1 MHTTTS
7 SPTPNTP
14 TQVERPRRGCLFYV
28 KRGLKWFGFAL
39 IILVVL
45 GAIYQ
50 AIATETDRRAY
61 LPSGQL
67 YTVDDHQMHMICKG
81 EGSPTVILE
90 AGAGHFSTL
99 WAWVQPAIAQ
109 VTRVCAYD
117 RAGYGWSEP
126 GSEPRNARHIVAE
139 LHTLLDVAG
148 VEPPYVLVGHSL
160 GGIYVR
166 VYNAQYPGEAIGMA
180 LIDATHP
187 DNWVR
192 QGESIQTL
200 QAMATVSTVLARVG
214 LMRLFFAGQNF
225 DLPEPDNAALK
236 ANIASAQYWDTQRAD
251 AAAMESTTAEGRTA
265 GELGDLPL
273 AVVAAGEYPAGPG
286 RDIKFSLQHELAAL
300 SSNSTYQESR
310 RGESH
315 LAGDQRAIC
324 CARQSSDHSSGRSR
338 AHRPATGE
346 QVAPITTWQR

>member
-1 MHTTTS
+1 MNTPTEATTT
-7 SPTPNTP
+7 NLH

-61 LPSGQL
+61 LPSGHL
-67 YTVDDHQMHMICKG
+67 YTVDGHQMHMICKG

-90 AGAGHFSTL
+90 AGGGHFSAT
-99 WAWVQPAIAQ
+99 WAWVQPTVAQ

-126 GSEPRNARHIVAE
+126 GPEPRDAQQIASE
-139 LHTLLDVAG
+139 LHALLDVAG

-166 VYNAQYPGEAIGMA
+166 IFNAQYPGEAIGMA

-192 QGESIQTL
+192 QGESISAL
-200 QAMATVSTVLARVG
+200 QAAATISSVLARVG
-214 LMRLFFAGQNF
+214 LMRLFFGGENF
-225 DLPEPDNAALK
+225 DLPKPDNAALK
-236 ANIASAQYWDTQRAD
+236 ANVASAQYWDTQRAD
-251 AAAMESTTAEGRTA
+251 AAAIESTTAEGRTA

-273 AVVAAGEYPAGPG
+273 AVVAAGDYPAGPG

-300 SSNSTYQESR
+300 STNSTYQEI
-310 RGESH
+310 
-315 LAGDQRAIC
+315 AGANHISLVTNEQYAALVSQAIIQVVEAARTGQPVAQR
-324 CARQSSDHSSGRSR
+324 
-338 AHRPATGE
+338 
-346 QVAPITTWQR
+346 